1 MINEDNPLHVEAKTL
16 ELALVKAGA
25 ALGVPQE
32 QVAYRVL
39 KKDNSIA
46 AFFARRKVELQVWN
60 RDEVEKPQIDQDQLI
75 EELTTYCRDLCTK
88 IAGEEA
94 QVKARLDGRRLI
106 LDVDNSFLL
115 SSATRYP
122 KTIEALE
129 HLIRKKPR
137 YLQQGLPFRI
147 FVDVNNHRVE
157 RENELTNMAKD
168 LAQKVIENKH
178 PIVMNCKGSHER
190 RVIHLA
196 LDGDH
201 RIYTKSIGSGF
212 DRKLMILPVK
222 RSDPSGGVSASSE
235 GGSERQ

>member
-1 MINEDNPLHVEAKTL
+1 MINEDSPLHIEAKTL

-25 ALGVPQE
+25 ALGIPQE
-32 QVAYRVL
+32 RVAYRVL

-46 AFFARRKVELQVWN
+46 AFFSRRKVELHVWN
-60 RDEVEKPQIDQDQLI
+60 KNEAEKPQVDQDQLI
-75 EELTTYCRDLCTK
+75 EELATYCRELCDR
-88 IAGEEA
+88 IAGEET
-94 QVKARLDGRRLI
+94 QVKTQLDGKRLI
-106 LDVDNSFLL
+106 LNVDNSFLL
-115 SSATRYP
+115 SSATSYP

-137 YLQQGLPFRI
+137 HLQQGLPFRI
-147 FVDVNNHRVE
+147 FVDINNHRVE
-157 RENELTNMAKD
+157 REDELTHMAKD
-168 LAQKVIENKH
+168 LARKVIENKR

-212 DRKLMILPVK
+212 DRKLMILPVR
-222 RSDPSGGVSASSE
+222 RSSPAE
-235 GGSERQ
+235 E